1 MKVKTDMKAGG
12 LLCLDLD
19 IDIDI
24 DVSLGGGCKKYR
36 SCGGC

>member
-19 IDIDI
+19 IDID
-24 DVSLGGGCKKYR
+24 VSLGGCCKKPR

>member
-24 DVSLGGGCKKYR
+24 DVSLGGCCKKPR

>member
-24 DVSLGGGCKKYR
+24 DVSLGGCCRKPR

>member
-19 IDIDI
+19 IDIDL
-24 DVSLGGGCKKYR
+24 DVSLGGCCRKPR